1 MLINGTYD
9 DEHGASLP
17 SGVTKGI
24 VMFNLKYLENH
35 GFGGFIPLL
44 ETELAGRIPS
54 QPGVYA
60 VLAEGREEPAFAG
73 LSCGGRFKGKDP
85 TVDRSILRSKF
96 VGGCETVYIGRA
108 TRLDRR
114 VHLLARFGRGEP
126 VAHWGGRYLWQLE
139 RPESLRVAWRVEAD
153 PVEAE
158 ASLLDDFETA
168 FGQLPFANLIRGNR
182 SLAHA

>member
-1 MLINGTYD
+1 MTAHY
-9 DEHGASLP
+9 DEHAVLNAERR
-17 SGVTKGI
+17 TKGV
-24 VMFNLKYLENH
+24 VMFNQEYLEKH
-35 GFGGFIPLL
+35 GFGGFVPLL
-44 ETELAGRIPS
+44 ETELVGCVPS
-54 QPGVYA
+54 QAGVYV

-73 LSCGGRFKGKDP
+73 LSCGGRFKRKDP

-96 VGGCETVYIGRA
+96 VCGCETVYIGRA